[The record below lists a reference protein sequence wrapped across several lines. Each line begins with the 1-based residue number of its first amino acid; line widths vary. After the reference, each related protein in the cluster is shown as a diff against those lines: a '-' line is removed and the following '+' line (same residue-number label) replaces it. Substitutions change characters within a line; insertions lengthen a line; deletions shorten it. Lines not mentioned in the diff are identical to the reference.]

1 MGLGMRGSNSKAGGC
16 FLAVCIISGFVAGL
30 AIGDPMK
37 GVILGTA
44 GGIVIALLLW
54 LADRRAR

>member
-1 MGLGMRGSNSKAGGC
+1 MHGSNSKSGGC
-16 FLAVCIISGFVAGL
+16 FLAICIIAGFFTGL

-54 LADRRAR
+54 LSDRRAR